1 MAEGRRIA
9 MITSKLELQPLA
21 IPLTR
26 LDNGV
31 YRVSGTRVGMDI
43 VIEEFKDGATPEEIV
58 ESFDSLQ
65 LADIYTIIAYY
76 LGHKEEVEEQLRQE
90 DESAEEL
97 RRMIEA
103 KQPPRAEVRA
113 RLLAR
118 KAQMEA
124 GKNAQAG
131 H

>member
-1 MAEGRRIA
+1 
-9 MITSKLELQPLA
+9 MITSKLELQPLT

-43 VIEEFKDGATPEEIV
+43 VIEEFKDGATPQEIV
-58 ESFDSLQ
+58 ESFDTLR
-65 LADIYTIIAYY
+65 LADVYTIIAYY
-76 LGHKEEVEEQLRQE
+76 LNHKEEIEEQLRQE
-90 DESAEEL
+90 DQSAEEL

-124 GKNAQAG
+124 EKNAQAG

>member
-1 MAEGRRIA
+1 

-43 VIEEFKDGATPEEIV
+43 VIEEFKDGATPQEIV
-58 ESFDSLQ
+58 ESFDTLR
-65 LADIYTIIAYY
+65 LADVYTIIAYY
-76 LGHKEEVEEQLRQE
+76 LNHKEEVEEQLRQE

-103 KQPPRAEVRA
+103 RQPPRAEVRA
-113 RLLAR
+113 RLMAR

-124 GKNAQAG
+124 EKNAQAG
-131 H
+131 HG

>member
-1 MAEGRRIA
+1 
-9 MITSKLELQPLA
+9 MITSKLELQPLT

-58 ESFDSLQ
+58 ESFDTLP
-65 LADIYTIIAYY
+65 LADVYAIIAYY
-76 LGHKEEVEEQLRQE
+76 LHHKEEVEEQLRQE
-90 DESAEEL
+90 DQSAEAL
-97 RRMIEA
+97 RRMVEA

-124 GKNAQAG
+124 ERDARPAFIVCNPRSK
-131 H
+131 

>member
-1 MAEGRRIA
+1 